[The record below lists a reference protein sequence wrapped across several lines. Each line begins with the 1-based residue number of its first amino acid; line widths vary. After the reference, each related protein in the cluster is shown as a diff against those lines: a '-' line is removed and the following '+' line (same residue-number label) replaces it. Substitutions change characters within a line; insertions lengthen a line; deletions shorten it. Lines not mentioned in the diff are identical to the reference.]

1 MSPLLPKM
9 YDLMEVMEQAFCIN
23 DEVMEVMMK

>member
-1 MSPLLPKM
+1 MEPLLPKM
-9 YDLMEVMEQAFCIN
+9 YEVMEVMEQASCIN